1 MPKQIEQIQLVLFSP
16 GIVITNKP
24 KLVSN
29 INDALQ
35 GLFDGDLAILPIPE
49 DAPAEI
55 PRIFLKSNDERC
67 ILQIATKRVNFF
79 YNYRPEDSPIE
90 FPINGLYDKFI
101 DICKGLIEEVHCQF
115 PRAAQVTRWVIEL
128 PGSGAEYVLST
139 YLREDVLFKD
149 PYDLELHCLTKE
161 NVSGCKTNK
170 WVRIKSA
177 RKASD
182 PDENNLLT
190 VLIDINTIAEEE
202 YEFGDVLLT
211 KFLNDSSNI
220 TKETIGAHFI
230 KKESK

>member
-1 MPKQIEQIQLVLFSP
+1 MSEQIEQIQLVLFSP

-35 GLFDGDLAILPIPE
+35 GLFDGDLAILPIPD

-55 PRIFLKSNDERC
+55 PRIILKSNDEKYT
-67 ILQIATKRVNFF
+67 LQITTKRVNFF

-90 FPINGLYDKFI
+90 FPTNGLYDKFI
-101 DICKGLIEEVHCQF
+101 KICKGFIEEVHCQF
-115 PRAAQVTRWVIEL
+115 SRAAIITRWIIEL
-128 PGSGAEYVLST
+128 TGSGAEYVFST
-139 YLREDVLFKD
+139 YLQEDVPFKD

-182 PDENNLLT
+182 PSQNNLLT
-190 VLIDINTIAEEE
+190 VLIDINTIAEEQ

-211 KFLNDSSNI
+211 QFLNESSDI
-220 TKETIGAHFI
+220 TKETIGAHFM
-230 KKESK
+230 KEGD